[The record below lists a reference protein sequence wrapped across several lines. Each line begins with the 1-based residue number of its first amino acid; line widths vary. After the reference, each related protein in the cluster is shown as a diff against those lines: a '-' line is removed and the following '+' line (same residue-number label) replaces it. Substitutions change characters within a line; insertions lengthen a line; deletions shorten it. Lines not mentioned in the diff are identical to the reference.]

1 MKIKKILSV
10 AALAGVGAVA
20 LASCGKNTKE
30 IQISIPSDG
39 TNQCRALKLLE
50 AAGLI

>member
-20 LASCGKNTKE
+20 LASSGKNTKE
-30 IQISIPSDG
+30 IQWNKSMS
-39 TNQCRALKLLE
+39 CS
-50 AAGLI
+50 

>member
-20 LASCGKNTKE
+20 LASCGKKYKGNSNFY
-30 IQISIPSDG
+30 SI
-39 TNQCRALKLLE
+39 
-50 AAGLI
+50 